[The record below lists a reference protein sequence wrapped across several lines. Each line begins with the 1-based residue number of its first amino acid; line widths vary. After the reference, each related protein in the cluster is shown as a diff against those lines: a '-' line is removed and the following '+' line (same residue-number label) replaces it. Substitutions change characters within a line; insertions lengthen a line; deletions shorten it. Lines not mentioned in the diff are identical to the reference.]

1 MPLATWI
8 RGFVLGVLKQSPL
21 SLDEFTM
28 AAIFDAYIGHT
39 IGENVKARTQWE
51 TARFVSFVTLK
62 SAGNKRMHKPQDL
75 IKFEWEQEDK
85 KGTGNNAWTKAEIE
99 QLKKQKPNWFK

>member
-1 MPLATWI
+1 M
-8 RGFVLGVLKQSPL
+8 G
-21 SLDEFTM
+21 
-28 AAIFDAYIGHT
+28 
-39 IGENVKARTQWE
+39 

-85 KGTGNNAWTKAEIE
+85 KGTGNNAWTKGRNRTTEETKTKLVQIKWQE
-99 QLKKQKPNWFK
+99 SR

>member
-1 MPLATWI
+1 
-8 RGFVLGVLKQSPL
+8 
-21 SLDEFTM
+21 M

-39 IGENVKARTQWE
+39 IGENIKARTQWE

-75 IKFEWEQEDK
+75 IKFDWEQQEDK
-85 KGTGNNAWTKAEIE
+85 KGTGNNAWTKEEIQ